1 MLRRAGLLALGAA
14 ILILGEACETARREP
29 VRPAPAPAQRP
40 TPARP
45 PPERPRPEPVRP
57 AEPEAPRPSSSLLEV
72 MGPMALPG
80 WADADH
86 LAAFEAFKAGCGVS
100 RTVAMQQACNRARVM
115 GRADAAEARTFFE
128 GGFSVEEIPDQGVLT
143 AYFAPQYEARR
154 RPGGDFTMPVRPT
167 PSDLRP
173 GQTYATRTAIE
184 QRPPND
190 ALAWMRAED
199 LFFLQVQGSGTLVFE
214 DGSRK
219 KAVFAAHNSRPFQGI
234 ANPMRDRGLLAANN
248 TSGDA
253 IREWLAENRGPRA
266 DEIMR
271 INPRYV
277 FFRLEEDDGR
287 DPAGAAGIPLPSGHA
302 IAVDPAH
309 HAYGDLYWIDGR
321 APILAGAFPTYQR
334 LVMALDTGGAIR
346 GRVRADLYLGKGD
359 AAGREAGR
367 VRHDLRMYRLVPRG

>member
-1 MLRRAGLLALGAA
+1 
-14 ILILGEACETARREP
+14 
-29 VRPAPAPAQRP
+29 
-40 TPARP
+40 
-45 PPERPRPEPVRP
+45 
-57 AEPEAPRPSSSLLEV
+57 
-72 MGPMALPG
+72 MGPIALPG
-80 WADADH
+80 WAEADH
-86 LAAFEAFKAGCGVS
+86 RAAFAAFKAGCGVS
-100 RTVAMQQACNRARVM
+100 RTVAMQQACNRARLIDDPP
-115 GRADAAEARTFFE
+115 ADVAKAFFE
-128 GGFSVEEIPDQGVLT
+128 AGFSVETLPETGVLT

-154 RPGGDFTMPVRPT
+154 SAGGDFTMPVRPT

-173 GQTYATRTAIE
+173 GQTYPTREAIE
-184 QRPPND
+184 KRGAND
-190 ALAWMRAED
+190 AIAWMRAED
-199 LFFLQVQGSGTLVFE
+199 LFFLQVQGSGTLVFD

-219 KAVFAAHNSRPFQGI
+219 KAVFAAHNSRTFQGI
-234 ANPMRDRGLLAANN
+234 ANPMRDRGLLPANN

-253 IREWLAENRGPRA
+253 IRQWLADNRGSRA

-271 INPRYV
+271 LNPRYV

-287 DPAGAAGIPLPSGHA
+287 DPAGAAGIPLPAGNA

-309 HAYGDLYWIDGR
+309 HNYGDLYWIDGR

-346 GRVRADLYLGKGD
+346 GRVRADLYIGKGD